1 MKNKT
6 LPVILA
12 SFTLALSVVSL
23 NIVSKDNYKKEV
35 EVAQAVGKSSYW
47 SSWISSHSSELSS
60 GGTSLVTALKQKI
73 TQAADG
79 SSNTISY
86 NGLWDAYKTS
96 DSVPGTN
103 GSYIWDMYGGYK
115 YAYQSGGK
123 SYSKEGDCY
132 NREHSVPKSWF
143 SEKTPAYSD
152 LIHLVPTDGK
162 VNGMRSNYAFGE
174 VSSASYSHSFSAQS
188 SGGTQYQS
196 AGISKLGSPKTI
208 NGVSSGKSIVFEP
221 DDQYKGD
228 FARIYMYFAVRFGGG
243 TCSAVTGDGGAIFT
257 NTLSNSNPYMT
268 NYGLALMQKWHV
280 QDPVST
286 KETNRN
292 DAVETL
298 QGNRNPFVDYPEWA
312 DKIFGT
318 NYSGGSSSDPAVTSV
333 SISPAAVTLN
343 ISNGQAST
351 ILTPIVSVIN
361 GASQTVTW
369 TVSPT
374 NQGVTVNSSG
384 VVTAAAN
391 ASTGNYTVT
400 ATSTYDS
407 TKYGTCA
414 VTVSNTSGGGG
425 GEQTG
430 DSETITMSEQ
440 GFTDGATVETV
451 NGDNCTITF
460 AKSTG
465 SNPPKYYNTGSSV
478 RAYPNNTITV
488 ASEQTI
494 IGIELTFG
502 SGDNSNEITVSPGT
516 FESPNWTGS
525 ANSVTFTIGG
535 SNGHRRIAA
544 ISVTF
549 EGSSSTATLSS
560 IGVETD
566 PDKTVYFEGDCFD
579 PSGLV
584 ITRNYS
590 DSSSDTYSYDGHES
604 EFTFSPSLSTPLTG
618 DDEEIVVTYGGETA
632 YISID
637 IGSVYLDSIS
647 VQTAPTKTT
656 YFEGDNFDPT
666 GLVITRNYNNDTSD
680 TYTYAGHENK
690 FSFSPSTSTSLTTSH
705 TQVTITYE
713 GESTTQSIT
722 VNAVALSSIEVST
735 APTKTTYTAG
745 EYFDPTGLVITR
757 NYNNGSSSTYTY
769 AGHTSEFTFSPS
781 TSTALTTSHTSVT
794 ITYGNKSTTQT
805 ITVNSSGGGGGSG
818 ESGSQRISA
827 SNSSSY
833 YQSGDICP
841 TGNTTSASA
850 SCDAFEVSWL
860 KNNSTNNIAY
870 SYDEMRVYGGHSFTI
885 TPKEGYTISTIVIT
899 ANSSSYASAVGGGSV
914 NNCTITVNN
923 STVTLNPTNGANAVG
938 FTNSAQSRL
947 NYVVVNYEYQ
957 SSGSG
962 DKTLTSITLNTENAQ
977 TKYMVGDDF
986 SIDDV
991 IVTAHYDDSS
1001 SAVVDTPLTF
1011 SGYNMNVSNVYE
1023 ITVSYTENEVT
1034 KSASYYITVYERF
1047 ITAVVSGYVYV
1058 GEKLTKDKITVTDSA
1073 DRVITDF
1080 EFDSINYQFTYADAI
1095 SGQSYTAKTFTN
1107 SITYDDLTC
1116 SLTVLVKRAAYDT
1129 GSPQNLTV
1137 TYTDLPTSYQ
1147 TTTDERTAASGVKF
1161 IAYNCAN
1168 YSSKMQ
1174 FKASGGYF
1182 QTTEAMTLTQL
1193 TINNRETNALT
1204 ISASIDGSN
1213 FTNISGTNDVYNLT
1227 GYYYLKVI
1235 KNGSGAAYCSS
1246 LTITISNAATAK
1258 NVANYI
1264 MYEDTNNQCL
1274 TKLDVALSYLSTLSE
1289 TELNTFTTSTDYV
1302 ISSARA
1308 RLEAWA
1314 ASQKKT
1320 IHYEVNNVTASAP
1333 NNLVNKEINS
1343 MSSTTITIIV
1353 ISISASVLACGYFIL
1368 KKKKLD

>member
-1 MKNKT
+1 MKIKILPIILTSAALSLCAISFSSFKNDNKAELATAADYYDAVTDSMTGTT
-6 LPVILA
+6 LLNKLNDIIDTSNVSVSYDWSRYEAADEDPNNSNNVILVYA
-12 SFTLALSVVSL
+12 RNS
-23 NIVSKDNYKKEV
+23 VSKSAHVSGNTGWNREHTFPQSKLQNTKAEKDNHIIFASDNKVNGARSNIKMGV
-35 EVAQAVGKSSYW
+35 V
-47 SSWISSHSSELSS
+47 S
-60 GGTSLVTALKQKI
+60 GGTVVNDYFGHPTTCRKTTSLFDPNNVARGIVARSTMY
-73 TQAADG
+73 AA
-79 SSNTISY
+79 
-86 NGLWDAYKTS
+86 A
-96 DSVPGTN
+96 
-103 GSYIWDMYGGYK
+103 MYGYDPLDNFESIATMLTWHLN
-115 YAYQSGGK
+115 YPVTSFDSGRNNIV
-123 SYSKEGDCY
+123 Y
-132 NREHSVPKSWF
+132 NNQH
-143 SEKTPAYSD
+143 
-152 LIHLVPTDGK
+152 
-162 VNGMRSNYAFGE
+162 
-174 VSSASYSHSFSAQS
+174 
-188 SGGTQYQS
+188 
-196 AGISKLGSPKTI
+196 
-208 NGVSSGKSIVFEP
+208 
-221 DDQYKGD
+221 
-228 FARIYMYFAVRFGGG
+228 
-243 TCSAVTGDGGAIFT
+243 
-257 NTLSNSNPYMT
+257 
-268 NYGLALMQKWHV
+268 
-280 QDPVST
+280 
-286 KETNRN
+286 
-292 DAVETL
+292 
-298 QGNRNPFVDYPEWA
+298 NRNPFVDHPEYACRIW
-312 DKIFGT
+312 GNT
-318 NYSGGSSSDPAVTSV
+318 NSTTQSICGSASSDPTVNSV
-333 SISPAAVTLN
+333 SVSPTTLTLN
-343 ISNGQAST
+343 ITSGQQT
-351 ILTPIVSVIN
+351 GNLTANVSVSN
-361 GASQTVTW
+361 SAPTTVTW
-369 TVSPT
+369 SVTPA
-374 NQGVTVNSSG
+374 NQGVTVSNSG
-384 VVTAAAN
+384 VVTASAN
-391 ASTGNYTVT
+391 ATTGTYTVK

-407 TKYGTCA
+407 TKFGSCT
-414 VTVSNTSGGGG
+414 VTVTNNSGQ
-425 GEQTG
+425 QTG
-430 DSETITMSEQ
+430 GSETLVMSEQ
-440 GFTDGATVETV
+440 GFTASTAVPSSVEGT
-451 NGDNCTITF
+451 DCTLTFSKGTNNNSPAYYSPAVRLYGGNTLTISSSKTIVSVVFTF
-460 AKSTG
+460 ASNDG
-465 SNPPKYYNTGSSV
+465 SNSISATPGS
-478 RAYPNNTITV
+478 
-488 ASEQTI
+488 
-494 IGIELTFG
+494 F
-502 SGDNSNEITVSPGT
+502 SGTT
-516 FESPNWTGS
+516 WTGS
-525 ANSVTFTIGG
+525 TNSVTFTIGG
-535 SNGHRRIAA
+535 SSGNRRISS
-544 ISVTF
+544 IEITY
-549 EGSSSTATLSS
+549 EGSSSTKTLSS
-560 IGVETD
+560 IEIAEE
-566 PDKTVYFEGDCFD
+566 PDKVVYFEGDNFD
-579 PSGLV
+579 PTGLV
-584 ITRNYS
+584 ITRHYS
-590 DSSSDTYSYDGHES
+590 DNTSDTYSYEGHES
-604 EFTFSPSLSTPLTG
+604 EFSFNPHL
-618 DDEEIVVTYGGETA
+618 DDELSSYDEVIDVTYGGQTA
-632 YISID
+632 YVSID
-637 IGSVYLDSIS
+637 VGSVYLDSIS

-680 TYTYAGHENK
+680 TYTYAEHENE

-769 AGHTSEFTFSPS
+769 VGHTSEFTFNPS

-818 ESGSQRISA
+818 ESGSQKISA

-860 KNNSTNNIAY
+860 KNNSTTNIAY

-899 ANSSSYASAVGGGSV
+899 ANSSSYANAVGGESV

-1129 GSPQNLTV
+1129 GSPQDLTV

-1204 ISASIDGSN
+1204 VSASMDGSN

-1302 ISSARA
+1302 ISTARA

-1333 NNLVNKEINS
+1333 NNLVNNEINS